1 MGGYALST
9 PQKSLLPSD
18 RAIEFFAQQGYDPV
32 NGARPLKRLI
42 QKEILDPVARLMI
55 EKGKGLKKIAIDI
68 KDGRLSVQ

>member
-1 MGGYALST
+1 
-9 PQKSLLPSD
+9 
-18 RAIEFFAQQGYDPV
+18 V